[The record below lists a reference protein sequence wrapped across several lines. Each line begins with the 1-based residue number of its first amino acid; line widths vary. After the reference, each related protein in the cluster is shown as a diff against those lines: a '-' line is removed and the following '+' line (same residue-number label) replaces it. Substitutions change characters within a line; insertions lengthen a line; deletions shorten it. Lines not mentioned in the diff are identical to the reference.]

1 MSTPP
6 HAESP
11 ALRSHTPKGSR
22 ARDKIVRVAE
32 RLLASSGFHGTS
44 MRDVAEAAGLPLA
57 SVVYHFAR
65 KEQLYAAVLTEIGGH
80 LVSEMTRA
88 LNDEDQPWATRLD
101 TIVRGLVAWT
111 AAHPGRVKLLLRELL
126 DNPARV
132 ARAAKLP
139 LAPVLLRLS
148 EFVAAGMRAG
158 AFRRVVPETS
168 VLHLVGAVSYF
179 VAARPTVRRIVGP
192 ARDRQ
197 MSSSYEREAI
207 GFARRMFLALEPEVY
222 VHGSEETDRTGEA
235 RSRTRRSPH
244 DRRGYGAGPDDA
256 PRRHVPR

>member
-1 MSTPP
+1 MSAS
-6 HAESP
+6 HAVESP
-11 ALRSHTPKGSR
+11 ALRSHTPKGTR

-32 RLLASSGFHGTS
+32 RLLAATGFHGTS
-44 MRDVAEAAGLPLA
+44 MRDVADAAGLPLA
-57 SVVYHFAR
+57 SVVYHFAK
-65 KEQLYAAVLTEIGGH
+65 KEQLYAAVLTEIGAH
-80 LVSEMTRA
+80 LVSELARA
-88 LNDEDQPWATRLD
+88 LHDDDQPWATRLD
-101 TIVRGLVAWT
+101 VIVKSLVAWT
-111 AAHPGRVKLLLRELL
+111 GAHPGRVKLLLRELL

-132 ARAAKLP
+132 ARASKLP
-139 LAPVLLRLS
+139 LAPVLLRLA
-148 EFVAAGMRAG
+148 EFVIAGMRAG

-192 ARDRQ
+192 VRDRQ

-222 VHGSEETDRTGEA
+222 VHGSEETDTAGAA
-235 RSRTRRSPH
+235 RPRARRSAN
-244 DRRGYGAGPDDA
+244 DRRGYGARPDEA

>member
-1 MSTPP
+1 MSSTP
-6 HAESP
+6 HVESP

-32 RLLASSGFHGTS
+32 RLLASTGFHGTS

-88 LNDEDQPWATRLD
+88 LHDEDQPWATRLD
-101 TIVRGLVAWT
+101 TIVRSLVAWT

-132 ARAAKLP
+132 ARASKLP

-222 VHGSEETDRTGEA
+222 VHGSEETDRAGEA

-256 PRRHVPR
+256 PRRHVSR